1 LAFYPLSLL
10 AKKMKKL
17 SFKSQESNSDI
28 TSSLTE
34 SFNNIE
40 IIKAN
45 NTEILEAKKFSVF
58 NMIFF
63 KYNMKAVRTNELTS
77 PLMEIRK
84 FSFWSCYFSWWK

>member
-1 LAFYPLSLL
+1 
-10 AKKMKKL
+10 MKKL

-45 NTEILEAKKFSVF
+45 NTEILEAKNLVYL
-58 NMIFF
+58 I
-63 KYNMKAVRTNELTS
+63 
-77 PLMEIRK
+77 
-84 FSFWSCYFSWWK
+84 

>member
-1 LAFYPLSLL
+1 MDYCFTTCYLSFIKL

-28 TSSLTE
+28 TSSLIE

-45 NTEILEAKKFSVF
+45 STTEK
-58 NMIFF
+58 
-63 KYNMKAVRTNELTS
+63 
-77 PLMEIRK
+77 
-84 FSFWSCYFSWWK
+84 